1 MYRTVRRIIIALL
14 LIEAVLFVAM
24 ILTSMTD
31 SKPLIIDQYFY
42 WALKYVFGFPLVLID
57 PDYPFFLNSQTFP
70 VTAIFMV
77 ILNNL
82 ILAIGIYGISQF
94 VSLKKEKA

>member
-1 MYRTVRRIIIALL
+1 MYRAVRRIIIALL
-14 LIEAVLFVAM
+14 FIEATLFVAM
-24 ILTSMTD
+24 VLTSMTD
-31 SKPLIIDQYFY
+31 NRPPIIGQYFY

-57 PDYPFFLNSQTFP
+57 PDFPFFLNGQAFP

-82 ILAIGIYGISQF
+82 ILAIGLYGISQF

>member
-14 LIEAVLFVAM
+14 FIEAILFVAM
-24 ILTSMTD
+24 VLASMND
-31 SKPLIIDQYFY
+31 SRPPIIVQYFY
-42 WALKYVFGFPLVLID
+42 WTLKYVFGFPLVLID
-57 PDYPFFLNSQTFP
+57 PDYPFFLNTHAFP
-70 VTAIFMV
+70 VTAVFMV

-82 ILAIGIYGISQF
+82 ILALGIYGISQF